1 MKEPPRV
8 AVLGPTTVHGA
19 SNAAPVEL
27 PGPTARALLVSLV
40 LNAGRPRGIG
50 ALAAEIWTDDDLPQN
65 PRGSLQTLVS
75 RLRAAGGA
83 DLIRSEPGGYA
94 LASGEDTDLARA
106 RSLETAAS
114 RLPEGDPARLAL
126 ADEGLALWRGELG
139 EDLGGSPVA
148 TELIDIA
155 TSVRERLE
163 DLRSR
168 TLVAVGRAEEAIPSL
183 SSQAVA
189 HPYDENVHV
198 RLMEALAAAD
208 RSQEAIVVFAELR
221 ERLRDELG
229 STPGATATALNA
241 RILRGEATPQAAPL
255 RIGLRSAA
263 NVLIGRDD
271 DLARVEA
278 RLARGRLVTILGA
291 GGLGKTRLAQAVAA
305 ASEAPVVAV
314 IPLASIRADA
324 DLEPAIGAALGISE
338 NRTGSTLADARSQ
351 PDLRARIVAL
361 LAERPAL
368 LVLDN
373 CEQIIDA
380 VAAWTSDALAVLP
393 DLRILATS
401 RTPIAISAE
410 AVYPLAP
417 LPIGESGDAGPA
429 VRLFLERASA
439 VRPDAILPPE
449 VIARLCRRL
458 DGLPLAIE
466 LAAARMRTMT
476 AQQIES
482 RLENRFALLTS
493 ADRSAPER
501 HRTLQAV
508 IEWSWDLLDLDA
520 RRALGRLSL
529 LPSGF
534 SAATAAAVLGDE
546 AVDDLL
552 DRLAGQSLL
561 VVTETAEQS
570 GVRFR
575 MLETVREFGLSR
587 LRDDGEEEEAW
598 DAVLRWASAFSQVPG
613 AGLFGAFSPLQP
625 DVLRELN
632 VENDNLVAALRRSL
646 DLGRGPEATAIF
658 AALTSSWVARGA
670 FTELIGFTPSMMA
683 AIHDM
688 PDDAVPADVLAPVLL
703 VSALMA
709 MVDEGRR
716 SLRVF
721 HRVRRLRNEAADL
734 SPVWTALAEIADT
747 AAHPDRMSARLAE
760 HRLSPD
766 PSVRLVGE
774 FLTAQS
780 AENEG
785 QADLAGA
792 AAQRAWE
799 LAERIGDRWLAGLS
813 ASSAAQVA
821 SQSARPAETLT
832 WLDRARRGP
841 DGFDDLDERRQ
852 QDWVRGVSLVSLG
865 RLDEADQLF
874 EQLTHVTELTPQ
886 GLEFASVGWVGL
898 AETARARGRIEV
910 AAAHYERAMTTFRS
924 DDQRASPWYLL
935 VMSGFVSAAVLD
947 GFATSQSTE
956 RWARRLRT
964 RMLAIVRM
972 RSGYIDRPVLGT
984 TLAGWSTWALTVPA
998 LQDRGLLALALAE
1011 ALGGRQDLPGLHLD
1025 VLRAHATSLVGR
1037 EAVAAARARV
1047 AGYPAEELTAR
1058 ALRVFDMRET
1068 PRVV

>member
-8 AVLGPTTVHGA
+8 AVLGPTTVGA
-19 SNAAPVEL
+19 GSGSGTADL
-27 PGPTARALLVSLV
+27 PGPTARALLVSLT
-40 LNAGRPRGIG
+40 LNAGRPRGVE
-50 ALAAEIWTDDDLPQN
+50 ALAAEIWADDDLPQN

-83 DLIRSEPGGYA
+83 DLISSGPSGYA
-94 LASGEDTDLARA
+94 LTSGDDTDLARGRA
-106 RSLETAAS
+106 LEAAAS
-114 RLPEGDPARLAL
+114 RLPEGDPARLTL
-126 ADEGLALWRGELG
+126 AEEGLELWRGDVG
-139 EDLGGSPVA
+139 ADLGGSPVA
-148 TELIDIA
+148 AELVEVS
-155 TSVRERLE
+155 TSLRERLE
-163 DLRSR
+163 DIRSR
-168 TLVAVGRAEEAIPSL
+168 TLVAVGRAEEALASL
-183 SSQAVA
+183 RSRAAA
-189 HPYDENVHV
+189 HPYDEGVHV

-208 RSQEAIVVFAELR
+208 RSQEAVVVFAELR
-221 ERLRDELG
+221 ERLGDELG
-229 STPGATATALNA
+229 SAPGATATALNT
-241 RILRGEATPQAAPL
+241 RILRGEATPHAAPL

-263 NVLIGRDD
+263 NALIGRDD
-271 DLARVEA
+271 DLTRVAA
-278 RLARGRLVTILGA
+278 RLARARMVTILGA

-305 ASEAPVVAV
+305 ASDAPAVAV

-324 DLEPAIGAALGISE
+324 DLEPAIGAGLGISE

-373 CEQIIDA
+373 CEQIVDA
-380 VAAWTSDALAVLP
+380 VAAWTSDVLALLP

-410 AVYPLAP
+410 TVYPLAP
-417 LPIGESGDAGPA
+417 LPIGESGDVGPA

-439 VRPDAILPPE
+439 VRPDATLPPE

-508 IEWSWDLLDLDA
+508 IEWSWDLLDPDA
-520 RRALGRLSL
+520 RRALARLAL

-534 SAATAAAVLGDE
+534 SAVTAAAVLGDGL
-546 AVDDLL
+546 VDDLL
-552 DRLAGQSLL
+552 DRLVGQSLL
-561 VVTETAEQS
+561 VVTETPEQG

-587 LRDDGEEEEAW
+587 LRDEEEGW
-598 DAVLRWASAFSQVPG
+598 DAVLRWASSFSRAPG
-613 AGLFGAFSPLQP
+613 AGLFGAFSPLRP

-632 VENDNLVAALRRSL
+632 IENDNLVAALRRSI
-646 DLGRGPEATAIF
+646 DTGRGPEATAVF

-683 AIHDM
+683 TIADM

-703 VSALMA
+703 ISALMA
-709 MVDEGRR
+709 MVDDGSR
-716 SLRVF
+716 SLRTF
-721 HRVRRLRNEAADL
+721 HRIRRLRNEAADL
-734 SPVWTALAEIADT
+734 SPAWAALAEIAAT
-747 AAHPDRMSARLAE
+747 AARPDRMAARLAE

-785 QADLAGA
+785 EAEVAGA

-799 LAERIGDRWLAGLS
+799 LAQSIGDHWLSGLS

-821 SQSARPAETLT
+821 SQSAHPTEALI

-865 RLDEADQLF
+865 RLDEAERLF

-898 AETARARGRIEV
+898 AETDRARGLTDV
-910 AAAHYERAMTTFRS
+910 AAVHYERAMTTFRS
-924 DDQRASPWYLL
+924 PDQRASPWYLL
-935 VMSGFVSAAVLD
+935 VMSSFVSAAVLD
-947 GFATSQSTE
+947 GFATSQSTQH
-956 RWARRLRT
+956 WARRLRT

-984 TLAGWSTWALTVPA
+984 TLAGWSSWALTQPA

-1011 ALGGRQDLPGLHLD
+1011 ALGGRQDLPSLHLD
-1025 VLRAHATSLVGR
+1025 VLRDHASSIVGR
-1037 EAVAAARARV
+1037 AAVAAERARV
-1047 AGYPAEELTAR
+1047 AGYPTEELTAR

-1068 PRVV
+1068 PRAV